1 MHRSIGKPGLL
12 KEINSNRVFNLL
24 VHERRISRSQ
34 LAKSTGLSR
43 ATISL
48 LIDELL
54 EIGLVTEVGQGTSS
68 GGRPPILLQFNP
80 NTAYALG
87 AHMHDYDWT
96 VVLTNLDG
104 KIIHSREVHIPDNS
118 PEEAVSALTDA
129 ARSLIT
135 LVPDGTVLPA
145 IGIGSPGLVDISTGI
160 IQSAVDI
167 GWFNVPL
174 GAMISCELDLDA
186 LVVNRSKGGALAEL
200 WHGGDMNI
208 QDLIYISIGTGV
220 AAGIIHQRSLYHG
233 ANSSAGELG
242 HMTIIPDGP
251 ACPCGNRGCLQQL
264 ISEQAIESHA
274 RSLLK
279 SGRSS
284 MLRALAGH
292 HPERLSAYDVLEAA
306 EENDPLAAEVI
317 DTAAEYLGIAV
328 GNLINLFNPQ
338 LIVLGGPVGNR
349 SPLLASLLRE
359 KVRMR
364 AMAYPL
370 SAVKISTSTLGT
382 SAGAIGAAVLVLQ
395 KAHQLLFQMRDER
408 IGKTLAVNTRQASQA
423 AD

>member
-24 VHERRISRSQ
+24 VHERTISRIQ

-54 EIGLVTEVGQGTSS
+54 EIGLVTEVGRGSSS
-68 GGRPPILLQFNP
+68 GGRPPILLEFNP

-96 VVLTNLDG
+96 IVLTNLDG
-104 KIIHSREVHIPDNS
+104 KIIHSLEVHIPENS
-118 PEEAVSALTDA
+118 PEAAVQSLSEH
-129 ARSLIT
+129 ARELIT
-135 LVPDGTVLPA
+135 KVPEGSILPA
-145 IGIGSPGLVDISTGI
+145 IGIGSPGLVNISTGT

-174 GAMISCELDLDA
+174 GEMISRELGLNA
-186 LVVNRSKGGALAEL
+186 FVVNRSKGGALAEL

-208 QDLIYISIGTGV
+208 HDLIYISIGTGV

-242 HMTIIPDGP
+242 HMTIIPNGP

-264 ISEQAIESHA
+264 ISEQAIAGRA

-279 SGRSS
+279 DGEPSS
-284 MLRALAGH
+284 LRAIAGH
-292 HPERLSAYDVLEAA
+292 HPERLTAYDVLEAA
-306 EENDPLAAEVI
+306 EDGDNLATQAL
-317 DTAAEYLGIAV
+317 DTTAEYLGIAV

-338 LIVLGGPVGNR
+338 LIVLGGPVGNS
-349 SPLLASLLRE
+349 SPLLARLLRD
-359 KVRMR
+359 KVRRR

-370 SAVKISTSTLGT
+370 SAASITTSTLGA

-395 KAHQLLFQMRDER
+395 KAHQLLFRMREVDTNSPLSR
-408 IGKTLAVNTRQASQA
+408 SSC
-423 AD
+423 

>member
-24 VHERRISRSQ
+24 VHERKISRIQ

-54 EIGLVTEVGQGTSS
+54 KIGLVTEVGQGTSS
-68 GGRPPILLQFNP
+68 GGRPPILLEFNP

-87 AHMHDYDWT
+87 AHMHDFDWT
-96 VVLTNLDG
+96 IVLTNLDA
-104 KIIHSREVHIPDNS
+104 KIIHTVEAHIPGNT
-118 PEEAVSALTDA
+118 PEDAVRSLIENV
-129 ARSLIT
+129 RSLIT
-135 LVPDGTVLPA
+135 RVPEGTILPA
-145 IGIGSPGLVDISTGI
+145 IGIGSPGLVDINTGT

-167 GWFNVPL
+167 GWFDVPL
-174 GAMISCELDLDA
+174 GEMITRELKLDSF
-186 LVVNRSKGGALAEL
+186 VVNRSKGGALAEL
-200 WHGGDMNI
+200 WNNRDMNI
-208 QDLIYISIGTGV
+208 NDLIFISIGTGV
-220 AAGIIHQRSLYHG
+220 AAGIIHQRALYHG

-264 ISEQAIESHA
+264 ISEQAIEAHA

-279 SGRSS
+279 NGSS
-284 MLRALAGH
+284 SVLRAVAGH
-292 HPERLSAYDVLEAA
+292 HPEQLKAYDVLEAA
-306 EENDPLAAEVI
+306 EQGDSLAMEVM

-338 LIVLGGPVGNR
+338 MIVLGGPVGNN
-349 SPLLASLLRE
+349 SPLLARLLRK
-359 KVRMR
+359 KVRLR
-364 AMAYPL
+364 AMTYPL
-370 SAVKISTSTLGT
+370 SAVQITTSTLGA

-395 KAHQLLFQMRDER
+395 KAHQLLFQMRE
-408 IGKTLAVNTRQASQA
+408 ISAGSPLAHARPPC
-423 AD
+423 